1 MTKKTIVYTWVVTN
15 MEKKEIV
22 QAIENLGL
30 STYEAKAYFA
40 LLMESPL
47 TGYKLS
53 KISGVPRSRI
63 YETIEKLAA
72 KGLVLSQEGD
82 TTLLIP
88 VSLESFLEK
97 KERESKRNIN
107 FLKDVLPQ
115 LKKPAETQGI
125 WTISGRDQIFE
136 SIIHFISQAKS
147 HIYLVSFDSD
157 IIFFE
162 SALSEAEKKQVA
174 VYGAYCGEKEFKL
187 KNMYPHQGEPCSSCR
202 DLSLTIDSEQ
212 ALVGCT
218 FPPDGARIAVT
229 KNPGIIH
236 VAEEYIKHEVFLS
249 RLFESFDK
257 VPSDE
262 LNSIYQKIMGDLP

>member
-1 MTKKTIVYTWVVTN
+1 

-30 STYEAKAYFA
+30 SNYEAKAYFA
-40 LLMESPL
+40 LLSESPL

-53 KISGVPRSRI
+53 KNSGVPRSRI
-63 YETIEKLAA
+63 YETVEKLAA
-72 KGLVLSQEGD
+72 KGLVLTQEGD
-82 TTLLIP
+82 TNLLIP

-97 KERESKRNIN
+97 KEKESKRNIN
-107 FLKDVLPQ
+107 FLKEILPR
-115 LKKPAETQGI
+115 LKKPVEAQGI

-136 SIIHFISQAKS
+136 SVIHFISQAKS

-157 IIFFE
+157 IIYFE
-162 SALSEAEKKQVA
+162 SALIGAEKRKVS
-174 VYGAYCGEKEFKL
+174 VFGAYCGEKDFNL
-187 KNMYPHQGEPCSSCR
+187 ANLYPHQGQPCSSCR

-218 FPPDGARIAVT
+218 FPPDGARIALT

-236 VAEEYIKHEVFLS
+236 VAEEYIKHEIFLS
-249 RLFESFDK
+249 QLFKSYDK
-257 VPSDE
+257 VPSTQ
-262 LNSIYQKIMGDLP
+262 LNAVYQKIMGDLP

>member
-1 MTKKTIVYTWVVTN
+1 MDKKALVYTWVVTKV
-15 MEKKEIV
+15 EKKEIV

-40 LLMESPL
+40 LLSESPL

-53 KISGVPRSRI
+53 KNSGVPRSRI
-63 YETIEKLAA
+63 YETIEKLVA

-97 KERESKRNIN
+97 KEKESKRNIN
-107 FLKDVLPQ
+107 FLKEILPR

-125 WTISGRDQIFE
+125 WTITGRDQIFE
-136 SIIHFISQAKS
+136 SVIHFISQAKS
-147 HIYLVSFDSD
+147 HIYLVSFDGD

-162 SALSEAEKKQVA
+162 NALLDAEKKRVLI
-174 VYGAYCGEKEFKL
+174 YGAYCGEKEFKL
-187 KNMYPHQGEPCSSCR
+187 KNLYPHQGQPCSSCR
-202 DLSLTIDSEQ
+202 DFSLTIDSEE

-218 FPPDGARIAVT
+218 YPPEGAKIAVT

-236 VAEEYIKHEVFLS
+236 VAEEYIKHEIFLS
-249 RLFESFDK
+249 QLFKTYDK

-262 LNSIYQKIMGDLP
+262 WNAIYQKIMGDLP

>member
-1 MTKKTIVYTWVVTN
+1 

-30 STYEAKAYFA
+30 SAYEAKAYYA
-40 LLMESPL
+40 LLSESPL

-53 KISGVPRSRI
+53 KNSGVPRSRI
-63 YETIEKLAA
+63 YETIEKLTA
-72 KGLVLSQEGD
+72 KGLILSQEGD
-82 TTLLIP
+82 TTILIP

-97 KERESKRNIN
+97 KEKESKRNIN
-107 FLKDVLPQ
+107 FLKEILPQ
-115 LKKPAETQGI
+115 LKKPAEAQGI

-136 SIIHFISQAKS
+136 SVIHFISQAKS
-147 HIYLVSFDSD
+147 HVYLVSFDSD
-157 IIFFE
+157 ITFFE
-162 SALSEAEKKQVA
+162 SALSGAEKRRVSIF
-174 VYGAYCGEKEFKL
+174 GAYCGEKEFKL
-187 KNMYPHQGEPCSSCR
+187 KNLYPHQGQPCSSCR

-236 VAEEYIKHEVFLS
+236 VAEEYIKHEIFLS
-249 RLFESFDK
+249 QLFKSYDK

-262 LNSIYQKIMGDLP
+262 LNAIYQKIMGNLP

>member
-1 MTKKTIVYTWVVTN
+1 

-40 LLMESPL
+40 LLSEAPL
-47 TGYKLS
+47 NGYKLS
-53 KISGVPRSRI
+53 KNSGVPRSRI
-63 YETIEKLAA
+63 YETIEKLTA
-72 KGLVLSQEGD
+72 KGLVLSQEGN

-97 KERESKRNIN
+97 KEKESKRNIN
-107 FLKDVLPQ
+107 FLKEILPQ

-136 SIIHFISQAKS
+136 SVNYFIAQAKS
-147 HIYLVSFDSD
+147 HVYLVSSDSD
-157 IIFFE
+157 IMFFE
-162 SALSEAEKKQVA
+162 SALSEAEKRQISIF
-174 VYGAYCGEKEFKL
+174 GAYCGEKDFKL
-187 KNMYPHQGEPCSSCR
+187 KNLYPHQGQPCSSCR
-202 DLSLTIDSEQ
+202 DISLTIDSEQ

-218 FPPDGARIAVT
+218 FPPDGAKVAVT

-236 VAEEYIKHEVFLS
+236 VAEEYIKHEIFLS
-249 RLFESFDK
+249 KLFKNYDR
-257 VPSDE
+257 VPSDDM
-262 LNSIYQKIMGDLP
+262 NSIYQKIMGNLP

>member
-1 MTKKTIVYTWVVTN
+1 V
-15 MEKKEIV
+15 EKKEV
-22 QAIENLGL
+22 VKAIENLGL

-40 LLMESPL
+40 LLSESPL

-53 KISGVPRSRI
+53 KLSGVPRSRI
-63 YETIEKLAA
+63 YETIEKLTA
-72 KGLVLSQEGD
+72 KGLVLSQQGD

-107 FLKDVLPQ
+107 FLKDILPQ

-136 SIIHFISQAKS
+136 SVNHFISRAKS
-147 HIYLVSFDSD
+147 HVYLVSFDSD

-162 SALSEAEKKQVA
+162 GALAKAEKRQVSIF
-174 VYGAYCGEKEFKL
+174 GAYCGEKDFEL
-187 KNMYPHQGEPCSSCR
+187 KNLYHHQGQPCSSCR
-202 DLSLTIDSEQ
+202 DISLTIDSEE

-218 FPPDGARIAVT
+218 FPADGAKIAVT

-236 VAEEYIKHEVFLS
+236 VAEEYIKHEIFLS
-249 RLFESFDK
+249 QLFKTYDK

-262 LNSIYQKIMGDLP
+262 WNSIYQKIMGDLP

>member
-1 MTKKTIVYTWVVTN
+1 V
-15 MEKKEIV
+15 EKKEIV

-40 LLMESPL
+40 LLSEFPL

-53 KISGVPRSRI
+53 KNSGVPRSRI
-63 YETIEKLAA
+63 YETIEKLTA

-97 KERESKRNIN
+97 KERESKRNIS
-107 FLKDVLPQ
+107 FLKEILPQ
-115 LKKPAETQGI
+115 LKKPAESQGI

-136 SIIHFISQAKS
+136 AVNHFISLAKS
-147 HIYLVSFDSD
+147 HVYLVSFDSD

-162 SALSEAEKKQVA
+162 SALSGAEKKQVS
-174 VYGAYCGEKEFKL
+174 VYGAYCGERAFQL
-187 KNMYPHQGEPCSSCR
+187 KNLYPHQGLPCSSCR
-202 DLSLTIDSEQ
+202 DISLTIDSEE

-218 FPPDGARIAVT
+218 FPPDGAKIAVT

-236 VAEEYIKHEVFLS
+236 VAEEYIKHEIFLS
-249 RLFESFDK
+249 QLFKTYDK

-262 LNSIYQKIMGDLP
+262 LNAIYQKIMGNLP

>member
-1 MTKKTIVYTWVVTN
+1 

-22 QAIENLGL
+22 QAIKNLGL

-40 LLMESPL
+40 LLSESPL

-53 KISGVPRSRI
+53 KNSGVPRSRI
-63 YETIEKLAA
+63 YETVEKLTA

-82 TTLLIP
+82 TTLLRP

-97 KERESKRNIN
+97 KEKENKRNIN
-107 FLKDVLPQ
+107 FLKKVLPQ
-115 LKKPAETQGI
+115 LKKSAEAQGI

-136 SIIHFISQAKS
+136 SVNHLISQAKS
-147 HIYLVSFDSD
+147 HVYLVSFDSD

-162 SALSEAEKKQVA
+162 KALSEAEKRQVSIFG
-174 VYGAYCGEKEFKL
+174 VYCGEKDFKL
-187 KNMYPHQGEPCSSCR
+187 KNLYPHQGQPCSSCR
-202 DLSLTIDSEQ
+202 DISLTIDSKQ

-229 KNPGIIH
+229 KNLGIIH
-236 VAEEYIKHEVFLS
+236 VAEEYIKHEIFLS
-249 RLFESFDK
+249 KLYKMYDK
-257 VPSDE
+257 VSSDE
-262 LNSIYQKIMGDLP
+262 WNAIYQKIIGDLP

>member
-1 MTKKTIVYTWVVTN
+1 

-30 STYEAKAYFA
+30 SAYEAKAYFA
-40 LLMESPL
+40 LLLESPL

-53 KISGVPRSRI
+53 KVSGVPRSRI
-63 YETIEKLAA
+63 YETIEKLMA

-88 VSLESFLEK
+88 VSLESLLEK
-97 KERESKRNIN
+97 KEKESRRNIG
-107 FLKDVLPQ
+107 FLKEVLPQ
-115 LKKPAETQGI
+115 LKKPAEAQGI
-125 WTISGRDQIFE
+125 WSISGQDQIYE
-136 SIIHFISQAKS
+136 TINHIISQAQS

-157 IIFFE
+157 ILHFE
-162 SALSEAEKKQVA
+162 SALNEANKRNVSIFG
-174 VYGAYCGEKEFKL
+174 VYCGEQVFKL
-187 KNMYPHQGEPCSSCR
+187 KNLYPHQGQPCASCR
-202 DLSLTIDSEQ
+202 DIALSIDSKQ

-218 FPPDGARIAVT
+218 FPSDGARVAMT

-236 VAEEYIKHEVFLS
+236 VAEDYIKHEIFLS
-249 RLFESFDK
+249 QLFRKLDK

-262 LNSIYQKIMGDLP
+262 LSTIYKKIMRNLP